1 MHTRRLS
8 TLALAAAL
16 LTPLVAACGGD
27 DDTAV
32 TADELDGRTF
42 VASSFEPDGIVDGSE
57 ITIEFVDGRLSANAG
72 CNGQGGDYSIDDG
85 DLVVGA
91 LMSTMMACDDAL
103 MTQDQRLAELLSSS
117 PAITLD
123 DDTLTLTLA
132 SDGDGHSTLTL
143 TER

>member
-32 TADELDGRTF
+32 TADDLDGRTF
-42 VASSFEPDGIVDGSE
+42 VATSFEPDGIVDGSE
-57 ITIEFVDGRLSANAG
+57 ITIEFADGRLSVNGG
-72 CNGQGGDYSIDDG
+72 CNGQGGDYTVDDG
-85 DLVVGA
+85 QLGVGA

-117 PAITLD
+117 PTIALA
-123 DDTLTLTLA
+123 DDTLTLTG
-132 SDGDGHSTLTL
+132 SGDDDGSTLVL